1 MKYVLCFGNSY
12 IESDGLVVNL
22 VEDFK
27 VEGCEFICCRSPEE
41 ILNYA
46 DKDFVLLD
54 VAKGINSIT
63 LIDDVNKLNFK
74 SMVSIHDF
82 DLNFFLKLYDKLD
95 KKVRIIAV
103 PVGYDVEKL
112 KKEIKKFI

>member
-1 MKYVLCFGNSY
+1 MKYVLCFGNPY
-12 IESDGLVVNL
+12 IGGDDLVVNL
-22 VEDFK
+22 VKDFK
-27 VEGCEFICCRSPEE
+27 VEGYEFVCCRGPEE

-54 VAKGINSIT
+54 VAKGISEIT

-74 SMVSIHDF
+74 NMISLHDF
-82 DLNFFLKLYDKLD
+82 DLNFFLKLYDTLG

-103 PVGYDVEKL
+103 PMGYSVDKL
-112 KKEIKKFI
+112 KKEIKKFL